1 MNENHVIKCV
11 RKAVRYLF
19 SKYVILAAMLCSF
32 GLASAQFNFEGKVS
46 GTVVSETNGEPLIGV
61 SILVKGTTH
70 GTVTDF
76 NGAFTLPVKTGEILK
91 FSYVG
96 FFPQEVKVSGPTLA
110 IRLKESENSLEELIV
125 VGYGVQKKKLVTGAT
140 VSVKGEDLQKLNTT
154 NALQAMQGQISG
166 VNITSTSG
174 QPGGGFKVN
183 IRGVGTI
190 GNASP
195 LYVVDGVITGDITY
209 LNNSDIAAID
219 VLKDAASCAIYGI
232 NGANGV
238 VLITTKSGGSVGKE
252 GGQIS
257 FDAYYGIQNAA
268 RKTSMLNS
276 QQYATMQ
283 NEAAIN
289 SGKASLFSQS
299 QIKALGTGTNWLDQM
314 ISKNVPTQNYNFAA
328 NGGNA
333 ATSYSLGLSY
343 TQQGGII
350 GGKDLSNY
358 ERYNFRSN
366 TEHKMY
372 GDALKIGQHLT
383 FSFVNKSG
391 IKDAGQYSNSV
402 RGALQT
408 SPLLAMYDAKG
419 NYLDSENSTVYNGG
433 VWNNTESN
441 PYAVMQYTN
450 QNNTKSQTLVGDVYA
465 ELQPIKNLKIKSTFG
480 LNYYSEAYNSYSP
493 IYANLSIYSF
503 NKYEGITQSSKQ
515 NYTMNFDNTIN
526 YVFTANEH
534 KFDILAGSSI
544 RRYQG
549 SWMNATNTGTTL
561 FGTFNRAF
569 LSTSEVTGYTMNPV
583 IAPQGA
589 TETDLDYYKRVAA
602 AKQDLKHS
610 ITATGNQEAIYS
622 QASFFGRVNYNYK
635 ETYLASLVFRAD
647 GSTNFASGQQW
658 GYFPSVSGGW
668 VVSNEAFMESTK
680 DWMDFLKV
688 RASWGSNGN
697 DNITKFNYLSLIQ
710 LANAQY
716 NFGNDNS
723 TLTAGA
729 YPSTIGVTK
738 TKWETSYQTDLG
750 IDARL
755 LNSHINLSVDL
766 YNKLT
771 KDWLIAAPL
780 LATAGVATNP
790 YINGGDV
797 TNRGIELQLSY
808 NNTIGKDFNYSLTGS
823 YAYNSNKVNNI
834 PTADGIIHGGTN
846 ILYENAGEFFRA
858 SGGQPIGYFWGY
870 KTAGIFQNEA
880 EVQAY
885 KSNGLI
891 LQPTAA
897 PGDLKYVDLNGD
909 GKISADDKTNIGD
922 PNPHHTFGFTLSCNY
937 KSFDFAVN
945 ASGVAGNKIVQS
957 YRNIASSFGNWTS
970 DILGRWHGEGT
981 SNTIPR
987 VTQDNAN
994 WSQFSD
1000 LYIHDGSYLRISN
1013 VTIGYD
1019 FAKQIKWKKL
1029 NQFRLYVAAENLFT
1043 FTKYTGM
1050 DPEVGFAATDASNVY
1065 TFGQGVDVGTY
1076 PRPQTFLVGVNIKF

>member
-408 SPLLAMYDAKG
+408 SPLLAMYDSKG

-750 IDARL
+750 FDARL

>member
-408 SPLLAMYDAKG
+408 SPLLAMYDSKG

-1050 DPEVGFAATDASNVY
+1050 DPEVGFAASDASNVY